1 MSSKEKLKM
10 PDAKGK
16 VVPSCSCNKERRVT
30 LLLTINRGRGGK
42 KMAGQIKTEHRH
54 QMWREAQPATAVPLN

>member
-1 MSSKEKLKM
+1 MC
-10 PDAKGK
+10 DAMGK
-16 VVPSCSCNKERRVT
+16 VPPSCPYNKEHKFK

-42 KMAGQIKTEHRH
+42 KMAGQIKNEHRH